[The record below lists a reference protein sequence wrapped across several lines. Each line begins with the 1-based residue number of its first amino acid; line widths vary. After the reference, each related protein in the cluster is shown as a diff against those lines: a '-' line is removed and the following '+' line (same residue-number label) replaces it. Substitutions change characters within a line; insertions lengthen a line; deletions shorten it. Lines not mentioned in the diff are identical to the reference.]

1 MDMELMDL
9 RDTLSYESATGKRVL
24 TKVEKAIIE
33 LVNELFEAAYPGP
46 PGLSKE
52 TLKAMGAVLGDRN
65 FCDCCEELKDNKF
78 WDTLYGCC
86 PDCSHC
92 QSLYHDPCCHRMC
105 EIMTDKDRRYIESR
119 MKTPEAKKFLSM
131 LGSSKT
137 QRTDYTIEEVK
148 RMISYL
154 PHAQQYEYAVGIA
167 GTQRARLLF

>member
-1 MDMELMDL
+1 MDL
-9 RDTLSYESATGKRVL
+9 RDTLSYESSIGKRVL
-24 TKVEKAIIE
+24 TKVELAVIQ
-33 LVNELFEAAYPGP
+33 LVNELFEAAYPEP
-46 PGLSKE
+46 PGLPPE
-52 TLKAMGAVLGDRN
+52 ALKAMAEVLGHKY
-65 FCDCCEELKDNKF
+65 CDCCERIVESG
-78 WDTLYGCC
+78 WDWDGLYLCC
-86 PDCSHC
+86 TNCSHC